1 MLPRRYIVS
10 VDLGEKSDWTA
21 IATIDTDR
29 NKYKVVGLERLRG
42 DSCEALERYAAPGLA
57 FYDKL
62 LRMLAWR
69 VTDPSSPIC
78 RNALLVMDGTGPGR
92 EVVSIALR
100 GRMAADKVP
109 MYPVCIRPE
118 ATDGPQAKSGWI
130 YTSRKTLLG
139 VLANVMDQ
147 GRLDSIST
155 LKLWPVLEREARMAR
170 VKESAADISHRMGE
184 HDDLVLSLAQG
195 LWLGERLGKQGTAG
209 GIAPTR
215 WA

>member
-10 VDLGEKSDWTA
+10 VDLGEKQDWTA
-21 IATIDTDR
+21 ITTIDTDR
-29 NKYKVVGLERLRG
+29 NKYKVVGLERMRG
-42 DSCEALERYAAPGLA
+42 DSCDALNVFDRPGLS

-69 VTDPSSPIC
+69 VLNEGSPIF

-100 GRMAADKVP
+100 GRMATDRVP
-109 MYPVCIRPE
+109 MYPVQIRPD
-118 ATDGPQAKSGWI
+118 AQDGPQAKSGWI

-139 VLANVMDQ
+139 VLATVMEQ
-147 GRLDSIST
+147 GRLDAVST
-155 LKLWPVLEREARMAR
+155 LKLWPQLEREARMAR
-170 VKESAADISHRMGE
+170 VKESAADVSHRMSE

-195 LWLGERLGKQGTAG
+195 LWIGERLSKQGTAG

-215 WA
+215 WG